1 MTPEQCETTKDLLL
15 VTRNCLKA
23 KQLLTKTTL
32 MNWKDY
38 FYFQKRDRTA
48 ILLLLV
54 LIALSGGIY
63 IFTRPQQSTD
73 KEDVNTSSTPSKANI
88 DTLTGK
94 TATNIYK
101 QEKKKNAGY
110 AYQEKLKR
118 GETIELNSADTT
130 SLKKI
135 PGIGTG
141 FANRI
146 ARYRNLLGGFTD
158 ITQLKE
164 VWGLDNELYDKIIP
178 FIVLIPQIEKIKINS
193 ADFNELNRHPYIDY
207 RQTKVI
213 IDIRD
218 RKGSIESLKRL
229 SLLEE
234 FTDDDIKRLTP
245 YLSFD

>member
-1 MTPEQCETTKDLLL
+1 MH
-15 VTRNCLKA
+15 
-23 KQLLTKTTL
+23 
-32 MNWKDY
+32 WKDY

-63 IFTRPQQSTD
+63 IFTGPRQKAD
-73 KEDVNTSSTPSKANI
+73 KEKVEPSGAPLMANTDAPHGNTETTPFEQNK
-88 DTLTGK
+88 DK
-94 TATNIYK
+94 TPGYPY
-101 QEKKKNAGY
+101 QKKL
-110 AYQEKLKR
+110 ET
-118 GETIELNSADTT
+118 GETIELNTADTT

-146 ARYRNLLGGFTD
+146 VKYRNLLGGFAD

-164 VWGLDNELYDKIIP
+164 VWGLDNELYDRIMPYVTFVPHVKK
-178 FIVLIPQIEKIKINS
+178 VKVNS
-193 ADFNELNRHPYIDY
+193 AEFAELNRHPYIDY
-207 RQTKVI
+207 RQAKVI
-213 IDIRD
+213 IGVRE

-234 FTDDDIKRLTP
+234 FTDDDVKRLTP

>member
-1 MTPEQCETTKDLLL
+1 MTPERCETTKDLLL
-15 VTRNCLKA
+15 VTRNCFKE
-23 KQLLTKTTL
+23 KQPVTKTTL

-63 IFTRPQQSTD
+63 IFTRPKQSAD
-73 KEDVNTSSTPSKANI
+73 KESVTVSPTPLSTNI
-88 DTLTGK
+88 DTLTCK
-94 TATNIYK
+94 TATNIYE

-146 ARYRNLLGGFTD
+146 VRYRNLLGGFAD

-164 VWGLDNELYDKIIP
+164 VWGLDNELYERIMPYIT
-178 FIVLIPQIEKIKINS
+178 LTPQVKKIKVNS
-193 ADFNELNRHPYIDY
+193 AEFTELNKHPYIDY
-207 RQTKVI
+207 RQAKI
-213 IDIRD
+213 IMDIRS

-234 FTDDDIKRLTP
+234 FTEDDIKRLTP